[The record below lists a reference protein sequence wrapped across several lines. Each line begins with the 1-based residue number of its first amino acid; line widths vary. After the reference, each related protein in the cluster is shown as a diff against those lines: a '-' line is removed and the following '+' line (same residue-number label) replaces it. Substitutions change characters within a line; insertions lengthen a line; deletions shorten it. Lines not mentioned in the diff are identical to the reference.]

1 MYPINEIE
9 EEKKRQ
15 SSREHPY
22 GATIDGKSR
31 NNALLNMT
39 SDPDS
44 HREMQEAMR
53 RN

>member
-15 SSREHPY
+15 SSREY
-22 GATIDGKSR
+22 ADGNGKSR